1 MMKLIPTVRLIRVE
15 ESNQGTFG
23 NLIICSQ
30 VFCVTLEL
38 PDLLNERNVS
48 SIPAQQYRCIKIKS
62 PQFGETFEIID
73 VPGRSHVLFH
83 AGNVIKHTEGCVIL
97 AQYFGKLYGDRAVRN
112 SGKTFK
118 EFMVI
123 MKDVNEFLLTIIE
136 CY

>member
-1 MMKLIPTVRLIRVE
+1 MKLLPTIRLVRVE
-15 ESNQGTFG
+15 ESTQGTFG

-30 VFCVTLEL
+30 VFCITLE
-38 PDLLNERNVS
+38 PSDRLNKRNVS
-48 SIPAQQYRCIKIKS
+48 SIPAQQYQCIKIHS

-73 VPGRSHVLFH
+73 VPNRSHVLFH
-83 AGNVIKHTEGCVIL
+83 AGNIIKHTEGCIIL

-118 EFMVI
+118 EFMEV
-123 MKDVNEFLLTIIE
+123 MKEVKEFNLTIVE